1 MTKQLVR
8 ISYQRLISDIS
19 RIYEQAKLK
28 SIQAVNK
35 ITISA
40 YWNIG
45 RNIVEVEQQ
54 HNIRAEYGTHLF
66 EDLSRDLTKRCGKGF
81 SATNL
86 KYMRQFYIT
95 YPIGHVRDQLE
106 WTHYRLLLSIK
117 DRKKRNFYEKQIIK
131 CDWNSIQLEEILKRD
146 RIKLQDFRL
155 KKLLH
160 KQSQPMSKIR
170 LTRGKL
176 YTYRLIK
183 PKYIKSIRSGL
194 LIDCG
199 FSLWREM
206 PLKGITNLSKGDSV
220 ESIKT
225 KEGFR
230 FKHSQAKKNQF
241 YTYKAFVEK
250 VTDADTIWVNID
262 LGFDNWMR
270 QKLRLRGIDA
280 PEVST
285 QKGKKAKQFVEA
297 ALRDT
302 PFVIIKTHGSDKYDR
317 YLVDVFYLVDEENPQ
332 VVLEQGTFLNQ
343 QLLDLGLA
351 KVL

>member
-1 MTKQLVR
+1 MTKQLTR

-19 RIYEQAKLK
+19 KIYEQAKSK
-28 SIQAVNK
+28 SVQAVDK
-35 ITISA
+35 ITTSA
-40 YWNIG
+40 YWDIG
-45 RNIVEVEQQ
+45 RRIVEDEQK
-54 HNIRAEYGTHLF
+54 HSIRAEYGLRLL
-66 EDLSRDLTKRCGKGF
+66 ENLSADLTSKYGSGF
-81 SATNL
+81 SSRNL
-86 KYMRQFYIT
+86 SNMRVFYQA
-95 YPIGHVRDQLE
+95 YPILQAPAKLD
-106 WTHYRLLLSIK
+106 WTHYQILSTIQEK
-117 DRKKRNFYEKQIIK
+117 EKRRFYENRILKFG
-131 CDWNSIQLEEILKRD
+131 WSSRQLADTLKRD
-146 RIKLQDFRL
+146 KIKLQDFRL
-155 KKLLH
+155 KKLPH
-160 KQSQPMSKIR
+160 KQSQPIPKLT

-176 YTYRLIK
+176 YTYRLNK

-206 PLKGITNLSKGDSV
+206 PLKGITSLCEGDSV

-225 KEGFR
+225 EEGFR
-230 FKHSQAKKNQF
+230 FKHSQAKKNQL

-262 LGFDNWMR
+262 LGFGNWMR
-270 QKLRLRGIDA
+270 QKLRFRGIDA

-285 QKGKKAKQFVEA
+285 QKGQKAKQFVEA
-297 ALRDT
+297 VLKDI

-317 YLVDVFYLVDEENPQ
+317 YLVDVFYLVDEENSQ
-332 VVLEQGTFLNQ
+332 FVLEQGIFLNQ